1 MKRMIALVLALG
13 LVIGCQKKTETQQVA
28 QTPPAAA
35 NETATQ
41 NATPTRQKPVMR
53 PSDARITVESPTVAK
68 GQKGSFKVHYY
79 AVEPAKA
86 IVLPLK
92 VPDGMILDSTSFT
105 GSVLTYLANKP
116 VRLNN
121 TAHTLL
127 LAAIPVTEPRI
138 PAKEGLL
145 LTVFFTMKNDA
156 ASGLIESTFI
166 PPGNY
171 LTYID
176 TLNAGVEPL
185 FEGGQ
190 VTVK

>member
-1 MKRMIALVLALG
+1 MKRMIALVLVLG
-13 LVIGCQKKTETQQVA
+13 LMIGCQKKTETQQQA
-28 QTPPAAA
+28 QTPAATA
-35 NETATQ
+35 TETATPK
-41 NATPTRQKPVMR
+41 TEPTRPKPAMR

-68 GQKGSFKVHYY
+68 GQKGNFKIHYY

-86 IVLPLK
+86 VVIPLK
-92 VPDGMILDSTSFT
+92 VPDGMILDSVSFA
-105 GSVLTYLANKP
+105 GSVLAYLANRP

-121 TAHTLL
+121 EAHTML

-138 PAKEGLL
+138 PAQEGVLA
-145 LTVFFTMKNDA
+145 TVFFTMKNDA
-156 ASGLIESTFI
+156 ASGAIESTFI

-171 LTYID
+171 MTYVD
-176 TLNAGVEPL
+176 TLNAGVEPI